1 MTAPLAT
8 HAHRIRRG
16 FADLDH
22 GQVHLRRAGT
32 GDAVPLVLIHQ
43 SPGSSKQLEPLMAEL
58 AALGRPSLA
67 PDTPGNGD
75 SEPLAMAQPEIPD
88 LAAAAFA
95 AVAGQVDGPFHL
107 YGSHTGASIAM
118 EIALAHPD
126 RVRSLTID
134 GMGLYAAGLQSE
146 VLDRYAREIRP
157 DAEATHLMKV
167 WHFCRDQHLFW
178 PYYNRTAEG
187 RLPDGLPDDD
197 TLHDFVVEVLKAM
210 RTYHLS
216 YRAAFR
222 HPKRDRLPMLRL
234 PCHVVCST
242 SDMLFEYF
250 DEIAALVPG
259 AVKTQLLAWS
269 DPRHHAHAA
278 EAVEGFLKGVAR

>member
-1 MTAPLAT
+1 M
-8 HAHRIRRG
+8 R
-16 FADLDH
+16 
-22 GQVHLRRAGT
+22 
-32 GDAVPLVLIHQ
+32 
-43 SPGSSKQLEPLMAEL
+43 EL
-58 AALGRPSLA
+58 AARGRPTLA
-67 PDTPGNGD
+67 PDTAGNGD
-75 SEPLAMAQPEIPD
+75 SEPLAMGQPEIPD
-88 LAAAAFA
+88 LARAALA
-95 AVAGQVDGPFHL
+95 AVEARHPGPFHL

-118 EIALAHPD
+118 EIALARPD
-126 RVRSLTID
+126 LVRTLTID
-134 GMGLYAAGLQSE
+134 GMGLYTAGLQSE

-157 DAEATHLMKV
+157 DAEAMHLMKV

-187 RLPDGLPDDD
+187 RLPDGLPDDE

-222 HPKRDRLPMLRL
+222 HPKRDRLPLLVL
-234 PCHVVCST
+234 PVHVICSP

-250 DEIAALVPG
+250 DEVAALVPG
-259 AVKTQLLAWS
+259 ARKTPLLAWG

-278 EAVEGFLKGVAR
+278 EAIEGFLSGADE

>member
-1 MTAPLAT
+1 MSPAP
-8 HAHRIRRG
+8 IRRA
-16 FADLDH
+16 FADLGH
-22 GQVHLRRAGT
+22 GQVHLRHAPGT
-32 GDAVPLVLIHQ
+32 GTATPLVLIHQ
-43 SPGSSKQLEPLMAEL
+43 SPGSSKQLEPLMREL
-58 AALGRPSLA
+58 AARGRPTLA

-75 SEPLAMAQPEIPD
+75 SEPLPKEQPEIPD
-88 LAAAAFA
+88 LAAAAFE
-95 AVAGQVDGPFHL
+95 AVAARLDGPFHL

-118 EIALAHPD
+118 EIALAHPA
-126 RVRSLTID
+126 RVKSLTIE

-178 PYYNRTAEG
+178 PYYNRTADG
-187 RLPDGLPDDD
+187 RLPDGLPDDE

-222 HPKRDRLPMLRL
+222 HPKRDRLPLLDL
-234 PCHVVCST
+234 PVHVVCSR

-250 DEIAALVPG
+250 DEIATLVNG
-259 AVKTQLLAWS
+259 AQKTELLAWS
-269 DPRHHAHAA
+269 HPDHHAHAA
-278 EAVEGFLKGVAR
+278 ETVAAFLAGVEAA